1 MPSEMK
7 VHIRRISASAS
18 EATMGKH
25 QVLIDRP
32 AAKGGSDTGPMGGQ
46 LFLAG
51 IGGCFMSTL
60 LAAARE
66 GQAEISGIRMEA
78 TGIVSDSPARFVS
91 LDLYVTA
98 DSGSEDQLERLVEIA
113 DQTCIMMNTLR
124 GKLDIRVRIGAPV

>member
-1 MPSEMK
+1 MSSEMK
-7 VHIRRISASAS
+7 IQIRQVSATTS
-18 EATMGKH
+18 EATMGRH
-25 QVLIDRP
+25 QVLVDRP
-32 AAKGGSDTGPMGGQ
+32 TAKSGSDMGPMGGQ

-60 LAAARE
+60 LAAVRA
-66 GQAEISGIRMEA
+66 GQAEISGIRTEV

-91 LDLYVTA
+91 VELYVSA
-98 DSGSEDQLERLVEIA
+98 DGARQDQLERLVEIA